1 MNFGDP
7 ATTAPA
13 LVWLCVLALLLM
25 PELAASERRHV
36 VTSVV
41 QNVVQNVVLAA
52 LIGVA
57 LATPVGAFAYA
68 ALTVISLMHAAA
80 AASTSRTSALS
91 MGVAAM
97 ACGVAAGGLAI
108 ERLDIAFLASL
119 VAIAIRSGLFVL
131 HAGVA
136 TLCDKNRRVQAQ
148 QLASVPV
155 LVFAHLRF
163 VDHIP
168 LAYDAAIPIVI
179 IGALSMLAFG
189 LIALA
194 QRDLSGLFRA
204 STLMHGGMLLAAVG
218 AAGRGHYA
226 AALIVA
232 ITMAFALTGFS
243 IMLSALEVRSGPVAT
258 LVGGGRARAFPRMA
272 ACLAF
277 FGGAAVGLP
286 GTSGFI
292 ADDLLLHAL
301 WGESVSSAV
310 MMILASALLAVAI
323 LAGFA
328 RVFLGKPARQLA
340 PDIQGAER
348 AAALVLMT
356 FLIVMGIFPKILV
369 DPVSALMR

>member
-13 LVWLCVLALLLM
+13 LVWLCALALLLM

-36 VTSVV
+36 VH
-41 QNVVQNVVLAA
+41 NVVLAA
-52 LIGVA
+52 LIGIA

-97 ACGVAAGGLAI
+97 ACGVAAGGLAF
-108 ERLDIAFLASL
+108 ERVDIAFVASL
-119 VAIAIRSGLFVL
+119 VAIAIRSGLFPL

-136 TLCDKNRRVQAQ
+136 TLCDRNPRVQAQ

-163 VDHIP
+163 ADHIP
-168 LAYDAAIPIVI
+168 LAFDAAILVVMV
-179 IGALSMLAFG
+179 GALSMLAFG

-204 STLMHGGMLLAAVG
+204 STLMHGGMLFAAVG

-232 ITMAFALTGFS
+232 ITMSLALTGFS
-243 IMLSALEVRSGPVAT
+243 IMLTALEARAGSVAT
-258 LVGGGRARAFPRMA
+258 LTGGGRARAFPRMA

-301 WGESVSSAV
+301 WGESVGSAV

-328 RVFLGKPARQLA
+328 RAFLGKPVRQLA

-356 FLIVMGIFPKILV
+356 LLIVMGIFPSILV
-369 DPVSALMR
+369 DPVSALMK